1 MFSLIR
7 EPNTFNGFQ
16 FGTFI
21 LLNQAYYF
29 WSSDGNY
36 WKILTYDF
44 QICTYVI
51 ILIDTQVSSCRAFQT
66 YNLLSCFSFPFLTML
81 FKPFFFKKWFTT
93 LLYCESSIIYFVISN
108 PIQETKKHF
117 FSRSV
122 IFFTIETPV
131 SSN

>member
-81 FKPFFFKKWFTT
+81 FKPFFLRSGSPHYCIVSLALYILLLVIQFKK
-93 LLYCESSIIYFVISN
+93 
-108 PIQETKKHF
+108 Q
-117 FSRSV
+117 RS
-122 IFFTIETPV
+122 IFFLDQ
-131 SSN
+131 